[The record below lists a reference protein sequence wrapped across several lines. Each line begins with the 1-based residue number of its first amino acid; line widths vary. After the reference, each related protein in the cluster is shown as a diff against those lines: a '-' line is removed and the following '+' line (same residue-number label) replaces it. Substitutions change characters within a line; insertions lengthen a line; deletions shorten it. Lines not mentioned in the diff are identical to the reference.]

1 MTVHAISTANG
12 LIRPSHVA
20 LIDGAR
26 AEQEYSDFGEFLIEQ
41 SIWAHRDH
49 PMKYQTY
56 FKSGGRALY
65 LVLPRNAREL
75 ALVITRLHAQGLP
88 YRVIGQTSNIMFF
101 DEIDYGVIISTANL
115 SRLDVEDRAIRVE
128 AGYSLQDFVR
138 IAIQQGS
145 HGFEGLEGIPGTV
158 GGGIFMN
165 AGAYGSCISDH
176 LLGVDCI
183 APDGSQLHLTAAEC
197 GFSYRTS
204 AFRSNDLIIVAA
216 RFALNPGDRT
226 AIYRKVEAVHIARH
240 SYQEFV
246 YPTLGSMISFS
257 GDMYRQMFRKN
268 AFYRNAY
275 GLAKLALKNPVIKFA
290 MRKRPNNGIFN
301 ALLRRYIS
309 STASMP
315 DYEMSIKTANTLVN
329 DGRHTTAARLA
340 YMRLVSALVGPDHHI
355 ENELVIDVAI
365 SVEREFQAEFAAIRG
380 TAT

>member
-1 MTVHAISTANG
+1 MTAHATTAANG
-12 LIRPSHVA
+12 LIRPGHVA
-20 LIDGAR
+20 LIDAVR
-26 AEQEYSDFGEFLIEQ
+26 AEQQYDDFGAFLTEQ

-56 FKSGGRALY
+56 FKSGGQALY
-65 LVLPRNAREL
+65 LVLPRTAREL
-75 ALVITRLHAQGLP
+75 GLVIAHLHTHGLP

-115 SRLDVEDRAIRVE
+115 CRLDVEDRAIWVE

-145 HGFEGLEGIPGTV
+145 SGFEGLEGIPGTV

-183 APDGSQLHLTAAEC
+183 APDGSHLHLTAAEC

-216 RFALNPGDRT
+216 RFELNPGVRT

-257 GDMYRQMFRKN
+257 GDMYRQMFRDN
-268 AFYRNAY
+268 AFYRNVY
-275 GLAKLALKNPVIKFA
+275 GLIKLVLKNPVVKFA
-290 MRKRPNNGIFN
+290 MRKRPNNRIFN
-301 ALLRRYIS
+301 ALLRRYVS

-329 DGRHTTAARLA
+329 DGEHTTASRLA
-340 YMRLVSALVGPDHHI
+340 YIKLVSELVGPEHHI

-365 SVEREFQAEFAAIRG
+365 SVEREFQTEFAAIKRIVP
-380 TAT
+380 